1 MKPETSYISTSEY
14 IWYFISDKS
23 WSKKG
28 PGDTASTTSTCSG
41 RTISSSIVS
50 VKAAQAP
57 PAEAKA
63 DPVVKPYQSILQKYS
78 KYTSSPKLNRKAET
92 EPATTEP
99 PIPSKKSTSYDW
111 LRAPTKQTSYKT
123 GAVAA
128 VAADQKSSSSSA
140 STPPLICKRYTGLG
154 SKTVKFSSDE
164 DSCGSD
170 ADNNNTNFRSAW
182 RKGQPPRSDC
192 VIKLSGAKKEKND
205 SRTTNKLL
213 VSKDTPDTSTVSSP
227 AAAIPPPPPSPPI
240 VPSCHESQAESE
252 TAEMVSEVSVMM
264 RLAPSVEEMQ
274 PLKVSKVTLP
284 PLSFAVDSRISSS
297 FQEEKLDRLKAPSY
311 ELNLQWGVAG
321 QIQGVTDG
329 PVLPSQQQ
337 EICHC
342 PAAVRHNNSL
352 ADFAFSPTPTAAS
365 SPSASEPST
374 TSASLTSHSENY
386 FPSDSDSM
394 NTTAQASPTSPSPG
408 CSVGSVD
415 VPLTVV
421 EIQEAMRSMENSLGS
436 PVSSSQPIS
445 ETKCDIETTQLVSE
459 ENSVKNDAAT
469 TPPVVVKEI
478 TESAKFEVTPQSDI
492 QVLKNSLSLDL
503 VKHQPD
509 HDRNHKM
516 GNEPV
521 ASSPLSP
528 PPPTM
533 SKQNGATAK
542 AVKQSQSLAAPI
554 DHHTLPSQN
563 KTSLKHESHLQMVK
577 DPGKRAQSGSE
588 DESRASRSGSCSS
601 AASLSI
607 FGGISSEPGKEISY
621 SI

>member
-1 MKPETSYISTSEY
+1 M
-14 IWYFISDKS
+14 
-23 WSKKG
+23 
-28 PGDTASTTSTCSG
+28 
-41 RTISSSIVS
+41 
-50 VKAAQAP
+50 KAAQPP
-57 PAEAKA
+57 PAEAKT

-78 KYTSSPKLNRKAET
+78 KYSSSPKLNRKAET
-92 EPATTEP
+92 EPATSE

-123 GAVAA
+123 AAVAA

-205 SRTTNKLL
+205 SSSRTTNKLL
-213 VSKDTPDTSTVSSP
+213 VSKDTPDTSSVSSP
-227 AAAIPPPPPSPPI
+227 AAAIPPPSPPI
-240 VPSCHESQAESE
+240 VPSCHESEAKSE
-252 TAEMVSEVSVMM
+252 TAEMVSDVSVM
-264 RLAPSVEEMQ
+264 RLAPPVEEMQ

-297 FQEEKLDRLKAPSY
+297 LQEEKLDRLKAPSY

-321 QIQGVTDG
+321 QIQGVIDG

-421 EIQEAMRSMENSLGS
+421 EIQEAMRSMENSMAS
-436 PVSSSQPIS
+436 PVSSQPIS
-445 ETKCDIETTQLVSE
+445 ETKCDIKTTQLVSE
-459 ENSVKNDAAT
+459 ENYVKNDAAT
-469 TPPVVVKEI
+469 TPPPVVVKEV
-478 TESAKFEVTPQSDI
+478 TESFVVAPESEI

-509 HDRNHKM
+509 HDRNQKLV
-516 GNEPV
+516 NEPV

-528 PPPTM
+528 PPPPPPTI
-533 SKQNGATAK
+533 SKLNGATAK

-554 DHHTLPSQN
+554 DHHTLPSQK
-563 KTSLKHESHLQMVK
+563 KTSLIHESHLQMVK

-607 FGGISSEPGKEISY
+607 FGGISSELGKEFSY
-621 SI
+621 CIC